1 MPVAVLIVVAVAA
14 LALLFVWLIGP
25 RAVAR
30 VIAAVLLLLILL
42 FCIYGFMATFE
53 PLDRS
58 VQLTFRV
65 VYAVLGT
72 SCLAGVVWLL
82 RPRRSS

>member
-14 LALLFVWLIGP
+14 LAPLLLWIYGP

-30 VIAAVLLLLILL
+30 VVAAVLLLLVFL

-58 VQLTFRV
+58 VQLAFRV

-72 SCLAGVVWLL
+72 SCLAGGVWLL
-82 RPRRSS
+82 RPNRVK